1 MPSDTPSLQVP
12 ARESQEKNLN
22 VRTKLIST
30 AVVVPV
36 IMTAPAM
43 AEAPT
48 PTPEPTITE
57 PAPIPNPTDT
67 IAPTTEPA
75 PTESIDPAPSQT
87 PDPAASFGAIPVEP
101 PAPTRKRSVK
111 RTSRAGVSLRTKGTR
126 YSPMTAVF
134 RLMQWARQGRAGYRN
149 GCLRLVDDAYG
160 IQSGRT
166 STALRQW
173 YRARKAGY
181 GHTNRL
187 APIGAQLFWRT
198 SNPAGHIATYVGRGL
213 VVTNMPSG
221 RVKIVTWSS
230 VDRWGP
236 YLGWAEP
243 YYR

>member
-1 MPSDTPSLQVP
+1 M
-12 ARESQEKNLN
+12 N

-36 IMTAPAM
+36 LMAAPAM
-43 AEAPT
+43 ATETAPT
-48 PTPEPTITE
+48 PDPTITE
-57 PAPIPNPTDT
+57 PAPTPEPTGMVDT
-67 IAPTTEPA
+67 TPSPEPTQ
-75 PTESIDPAPSQT
+75 SVDPAQT
-87 PDPAASFGAIPVEP
+87 PDPAATFGDIPVEP
-101 PAPTRKRSVK
+101 PAPARKKSVK

-221 RVKIVTWSS
+221 RVKIVSWSS

>member
-1 MPSDTPSLQVP
+1 M
-12 ARESQEKNLN
+12 N

-36 IMTAPAM
+36 IMATPAM
-43 AEAPT
+43 AAEST

-57 PAPIPNPTDT
+57 PAPTPEPT
-67 IAPTTEPA
+67 ATTAQPA
-75 PTESIDPAPSQT
+75 ATETIDPAPVQT
-87 PDPAASFGAIPVEP
+87 PDPAATFGAIPVEP
-101 PAPTRKRSVK
+101 PAPKRKKSVK

-126 YSPMTAVF
+126 YSPMTAVY

-160 IQSGRT
+160 IQHGRT

-181 GHTNRL
+181 GHTNRM

-221 RVKIVTWSS
+221 RVKIVPWSL